1 MLDAPAEEHTK
12 PAVPS
17 IPEMNAHN
25 EEDMPD
31 EEDEEPTEEEK
42 QEILAEE
49 EREAEKKTA
58 PEPAGSPLW
67 QSYTAL
73 QNKYPDHIL
82 AYRVG
87 DFYEVFGDN
96 AKLLA
101 EPLDLTLTSR
111 DCGLAERVLMVGFP
125 YHAADN
131 YISKAVE
138 NGLKIAV
145 AYFFNYIIQ
154 VFFKSC
160 KYFFL
165 KNLITAN

>member
-1 MLDAPAEEHTK
+1 MSLFDMLDVPAKEQKT

-17 IPEMNAHN
+17 ISEPK
-25 EEDMPD
+25 DIPD
-31 EEDEEPTEEEK
+31 DENEEPTEEEK
-42 QEILAEE
+42 QEIHAELAEE
-49 EREAEKKTA
+49 EREAEKNPA

-87 DFYEVFGDN
+87 DFYEIFGNN

-111 DCGLAERVLMVGFP
+111 DCGLNERVLMVRLP
-125 YHAADN
+125 
-131 YISKAVE
+131 
-138 NGLKIAV
+138 LP
-145 AYFFNYIIQ
+145 
-154 VFFKSC
+154 C
-160 KYFFL
+160 RR
-165 KNLITAN
+165 

>member
-1 MLDAPAEEHTK
+1 MAIQEKYPAY
-12 PAVPS
+12 
-17 IPEMNAHN
+17 
-25 EEDMPD
+25 
-31 EEDEEPTEEEK
+31 
-42 QEILAEE
+42 ILAC
-49 EREAEKKTA
+49 
-58 PEPAGSPLW
+58 
-67 QSYTAL
+67 
-73 QNKYPDHIL
+73 
-82 AYRVG
+82 RVG